1 MLTFLEKNEHRQTI
15 ASSQLSSE
23 FLNPNTKILKG
34 KLLNL
39 CVLSAFVIRISGE
52 RSNKIPHVSV
62 IVYTLADFYDF
73 LNSFPPFLIFSR
85 VLNIISV
92 VMNRILPILILN

>member
-1 MLTFLEKNEHRQTI
+1 M
-15 ASSQLSSE
+15 
-23 FLNPNTKILKG
+23 KILKG

-39 CVLSAFVIRISGE
+39 SVLSALVIRISVD

-73 LNSFPPFLIFSR
+73 LKFISTLSYFFSR

-92 VMNRILPILILN
+92 AMNRILPILILK